1 MPTKNRSRSRFAGRG
16 PTRVELHVWSA
27 FLASAAFHYSGEWLF
42 LVAAVAS
49 AVAAIALRVQR

>member
-27 FLASAAFHYSGEWLF
+27 FLAFAAYYYSGEWLF
-42 LVAAVAS
+42 IVAAVAS
-49 AVAAIALRVQR
+49 VVAAVALRVQR